1 MRPFATTMTLVTLGV
16 IASKVIAGYAESPLH
31 NRFTGELLI
40 ENGFLGKPS
49 GLDITLELAKKDI
62 YGEYLVVTVEGP
74 EKLARSLGLEPG
86 RSLCEVIKTYNQ
98 EKRNRQDTVQRSLS
112 TEGQSKT
119 CRKFYLGMDIG
130 GRARTYFDA
139 KGLKLHSFLKRDNS
153 RNLVG
158 WMQTYWKDWR

>member
-1 MRPFATTMTLVTLGV
+1 MILVTLGV

-49 GLDITLELAKKDI
+49 GLDITLELAKNGI
-62 YGEYLVVTVEGP
+62 YAEYLVVTIEGP
-74 EKLARSLGLEPG
+74 EVVARSLGLEHG
-86 RSLCEVIKTYNQ
+86 RSLCEVIKTYDQ
-98 EKRNRQDTVQRSLS
+98 EKRNRQDSIQRHLR

-139 KGLKLHSFLKRDNS
+139 NGLRLHATLKRDNS
-153 RNLVG
+153 RNIVG
-158 WMQTYWKDWR
+158 WMQKYWKDWR